1 MRRFEAARCARAR
14 LPQLG
19 HVELNRL
26 VELRDRLL
34 ARVPLVPRE
43 RRRVERHLGRA
54 VDRRL
59 DLGDEVEL
67 GLRLIELPREDLAL
81 DLPLQHLLRPLLDAL
96 AL

>member
-1 MRRFEAARCARAR
+1 MGLGVDELLVVVGDGPALHPVEALRHAID
-14 LPQLG
+14 LELG
-19 HVELNRL
+19 RPDEEKVE
-26 VELRDRLL
+26 
-34 ARVPLVPRE
+34 PRE

-81 DLPLQHLLRPLLDAL
+81 DLPLQHLLRPLP
-96 AL
+96 